1 MQGGCLK
8 CHSQT
13 HCPVPHLLVNTVF
26 YNISLSSSETVH
38 HRALAGYFLLFIISE
53 CWDEAHIVSV
63 RCNEATSKLF
73 SQGDFMERGDLQ
85 HSYSHLPVCSFEP
98 FPLSLNEHLPFYRF
112 SVIFSLLLCSF
123 TSFKK
128 KRPTCPLPELTN
140 RDEPFEA

>member
-13 HCPVPHLLVNTVF
+13 HCPIPHLLLNTVF

-38 HRALAGYFLLFIISE
+38 HKALAVFFYFYLLFQ
-53 CWDEAHIVSV
+53 CWYEAHVVSL

-98 FPLSLNEHLPFYRF
+98 FSLSLNEHLPFY
-112 SVIFSLLLCSF
+112 SLSAIFSLLLCSF
-123 TSFKK
+123 TPFFKK
-128 KRPTCPLPELTN
+128 HPTCPLPELTS